1 MKKEFDLGKVQQV
14 ISTIQLSELNPY
26 ELQALGKM
34 IEGTAES
41 MIYQDIVDNS
51 LQNQLLSGDG
61 TPSLN

>member
-1 MKKEFDLGKVQQV
+1 MKKEFDLTKVQQV

-41 MIYQDIVDNS
+41 MIYQDIVDGS
-51 LQNQLLSGDG
+51 LQNQLLAGDG

>member
-1 MKKEFDLGKVQQV
+1 MQKEFDLSKVQKV

-41 MIYQDIVDNS
+41 MIYQDIVDGS

>member
-1 MKKEFDLGKVQQV
+1 MKKEFDLKKVQQV